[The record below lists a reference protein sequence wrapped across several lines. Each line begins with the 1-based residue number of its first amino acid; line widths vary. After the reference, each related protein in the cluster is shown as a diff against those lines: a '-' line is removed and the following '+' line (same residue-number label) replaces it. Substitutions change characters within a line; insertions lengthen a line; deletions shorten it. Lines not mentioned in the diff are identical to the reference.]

1 MLQPQASLS
10 DEILL
15 AQQQVDR
22 NVAAITKKLKNSTFD
37 PAVDGQLLAKLVE
50 NFSDSRGLTRM
61 AIAEALAEVGQP
73 ASPYLIPAIGKHP
86 NAVVRR
92 AAAKTMTLI
101 ADRAAIPTLIHALL
115 NDEDTVVHG
124 SAAGALARMGEEA
137 VPELLNILADPHT
150 PQNTIG
156 HVAWALAF
164 IGAEASEPIYEA
176 VDSDSPEV
184 RAAVIGAISNIAEHH
199 PEHRAFILLLN
210 ALQDPSQN
218 VRSEA
223 ASGLAKIKYV
233 DAIPYLL
240 DLLQSSE
247 AEDRKAAALSLM
259 KLEAKEAIQ
268 PLEEQLAAESDAA
281 LRKVLELAMSQIG
294 RTLEEEDGW

>member
-1 MLQPQASLS
+1 MPQPQAPVNN
-10 DEILL
+10 ETLL
-15 AQQQVDR
+15 AQQQVDS
-22 NVAAITKKLKNSTFD
+22 NVAEIAKKLQDKTFD
-37 PAVDGQLLAKLVE
+37 PAVDAQLLAELVE

-61 AIAEALAEVGQP
+61 AIAEALAEVGKP

-86 NAVVRR
+86 NPVVRR

-137 VPELLNILADPHT
+137 VPELLNILANPDT

-184 RAAVIGAISNIAEHH
+184 RAAVIGAISNIAENH
-199 PEHRAFILLLN
+199 PEQRAFTLMLN

-223 ASGLAKIKYV
+223 ASALAKLKYYE
-233 DAIPYLL
+233 AIPYLL
-240 DLLQSSE
+240 ELFKSSE
-247 AEDRKAAALSLM
+247 QEDRKAAALSLM
-259 KLEAKEAIQ
+259 KLNAKEALQ
-268 PLEEQLAAESDAA
+268 PLSEQLESESDEAF
-281 LRKVLELAMSQIG
+281 RKILKLAIAQIV
-294 RTLEEEDGW
+294 RSLEEEDEW